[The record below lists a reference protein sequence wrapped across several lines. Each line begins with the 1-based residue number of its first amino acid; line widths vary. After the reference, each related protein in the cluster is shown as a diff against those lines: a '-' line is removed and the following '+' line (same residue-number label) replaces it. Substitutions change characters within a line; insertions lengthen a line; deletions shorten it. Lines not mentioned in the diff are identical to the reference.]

1 MTDLTAV
8 VDIDYIKYTAASAGE
23 TRTIKA
29 YHPIDGVEF
38 EAKTRTELWGH
49 YLKKD
54 KGILAEFNKKN
65 GTDYKADELV
75 VIDLQHPEPVQN
87 ILHTAKSMFESL
99 LWNLKTNKYTAYIG
113 KGESWR
119 VGRSTILEYKGNRK
133 EMLKPLLLDDVT
145 EYLIK
150 KYKPEIVEYY
160 ESDDKV
166 VMDAYRDK
174 SKVVCGVDKDYLGC
188 DVLVFNPNKVDQG
201 VIDCEGLGSL
211 WLDSKGKVT
220 GKGRIFFYHQ
230 VLSGDTS
237 DNYAANSASDIEWG
251 EKSSYKLLKDCQT
264 DKEALAALKKGYQLI
279 YPETKVI
286 KSWKG
291 NDIEVDWKY
300 VLNENWDL
308 ARMLRWENDT
318 VIGTDVLYKFG
329 LLGD

>member
-150 KYKPEIVEYY
+150 KYKPEIVEHL
-160 ESDDKV
+160 EADDKV

-188 DVLVFNPNKVDQG
+188 DVLVFNPNKADQG
-201 VIDCEGLGSL
+201 VIDCSGYGGL
-211 WLDSKGKVT
+211 WLDSKGDVT
-220 GKGRIFFYHQ
+220 GKGRAFLYYQ
-230 VLSGDTS
+230 TLSQDDS
-237 DNYAANSASDIEWG
+237 DNYAANSASDVKWG
-251 EKSSYKLLKDCQT
+251 SKSAYKALKDCT
-264 DKEALAALKKGYQLI
+264 DDKEALEAVAESYKCL
-279 YPETKVI
+279 YPEPKLFTGWRGDEFEI
-286 KSWKG
+286 
-291 NDIEVDWKY
+291 DWKY
-300 VLNENWDL
+300 VFNENFDL
-308 ARMLRWENDT
+308 ARMLRWEND
-318 VIGTDVLYKFG
+318 VVVGTDVLDKFG